1 MSESE
6 NKNTEIEVPGEW
18 ILKKVLGPVLTEF
31 GEDLK
36 RVYAAGRDKIV
47 AAASRKIENLEDGQ
61 QANLRVARDV
71 FWNGAFTDEEVCAEY
86 FGGILASSR
95 SEDGKDD
102 SSIHFID
109 VIKSLSSRQLQL
121 HYLIYNS
128 LNKMFVAKK
137 ERVNVAQGAEIESRS
152 IWLSSLELDTRHN
165 IDIYT
170 DFQIL
175 YRQGLIK
182 EYKTD
187 MEKKS
192 THIFPYSM
200 AKPTTFGVILYAV
213 AHNRSPLWHSFPSV
227 DFGDFESI
235 PNLLFFADTLDKLK
249 KLCGVPSS

>member
-6 NKNTEIEVPGEW
+6 NKNIEIEVPGEW

-36 RVYAAGRDKIV
+36 RVYAAGRDKIA

-86 FGGILASSR
+86 FGGMLASSR

-102 SSIHFID
+102 SSIHFVD
-109 VIKSLSSRQLQL
+109 VIKSLSSGQLEL
-121 HYLIYNS
+121 HYLIYS
-128 LNKMFVAKK
+128 GLNKMFVAKGD
-137 ERVNVAQGAEIESRS
+137 RVKVAQGPEIQSRS
-152 IWLSSLELDTRHN
+152 IWLSSLELEARYN
-165 IDIYT
+165 INVAT
-170 DFQIL
+170 DFNIL
-175 YRQGLIK
+175 FRQGLIF

-187 MEKKS
+187 MVTER
-192 THIFPYSM
+192 TYVFPYSM
-200 AKPTTFGVILYAV
+200 AKPTTFGVMLYAA
-213 AHNRSPLWHSFPSV
+213 AHNQLPSWDSFSSV
-227 DFGDFESI
+227 PFGDFESI
-235 PNLLFFADTLDKLK
+235 SNVLFFADTLDKLK